1 MSISGIGAGPVT
13 PVSNQT
19 AAPVVTKV
27 PATSPVQVAASE
39 NNASQRQQGV
49 ANQTPPANNSN
60 QPLNARGRGQIVNLL
75 V

>member
-1 MSISGIGAGPVT
+1 MSISGIGAGPVS

-27 PATSPVQVAASE
+27 PATAAVQVAAAE
-39 NNASQRQQGV
+39 NNASQRPQG
-49 ANQTPPANNSN
+49 ASQTPPANSSN

>member
-13 PVSNQT
+13 
-19 AAPVVTKV
+19 AA
-27 PATSPVQVAASE
+27 E
-39 NNASQRQQGV
+39 NNASQRPQGV